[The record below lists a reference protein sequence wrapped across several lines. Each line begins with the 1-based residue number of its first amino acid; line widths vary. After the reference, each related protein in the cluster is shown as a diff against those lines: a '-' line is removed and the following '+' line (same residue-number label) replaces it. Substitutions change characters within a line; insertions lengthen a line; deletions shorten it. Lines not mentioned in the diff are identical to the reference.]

1 MMFSSMPSMMVKVT
15 AILTYWVLILYC
27 FDITYALCS
36 MVAYGKNGS
45 YFWFLCWN
53 TLQIRQ
59 SDCFSLTW
67 QFYCFSKACHDNISI
82 THYTIKQQCC
92 LCLCYTVCH
101 VSLCPLCL
109 CPFHLVQARVWMS
122 QIVDYVRRNV
132 CPLSVQV
139 LWSSHTKGLRCC
151 CAEQAFLTNKS
162 GDQMEIGLL
171 GGGGVEDVNVPFF
184 QYGDMFLC
192 MNAVCKLNK

>member
-1 MMFSSMPSMMVKVT
+1 MTPNYPSNVLCSGNMSHRCAVAEWPKLFKLKKLKCPQMMFSSMPSMMVKVT

-67 QFYCFSKACHDNISI
+67 QFHCFSKACHDNISI

-92 LCLCYTVCH
+92 LCLCYVMFPSVHYVYVHSTWYRPE
-101 VSLCPLCL
+101 SEW
-109 CPFHLVQARVWMS
+109 AR
-122 QIVDYVRRNV
+122 
-132 CPLSVQV
+132 
-139 LWSSHTKGLRCC
+139 LWI
-151 CAEQAFLTNKS
+151 
-162 GDQMEIGLL
+162 M
-171 GGGGVEDVNVPFF
+171 
-184 QYGDMFLC
+184 
-192 MNAVCKLNK
+192 